1 MMGHIRGQALDR
13 YGIQLH
19 CSDVFDIA
27 VQCRSQRGLHSVQVN
42 HPKGRTEKH
51 IVIIRGVRMLAVFR
65 NGLVV
70 TVMPRED
77 LPLDGETAIAAAFR
91 RAMAQGVEA

>member
-1 MMGHIRGQALDR
+1 MMGHIKGQALDR

-51 IVIIRGVRMLAVFR
+51 IVIIRGVRLLAVFR

-70 TVMPRED
+70 TVLPPD
-77 LPLDGETAIAAAFR
+77 HFPLDDETAIGVAFR
-91 RAMAQGVEA
+91 RALRRGVEP